1 MATAKKSS
9 KSSTSKSSEKKK
21 APEKKVEEVN
31 PVGRPRE
38 IFKVTSNDGMS
49 ASDEAALKQ
58 IADYMQV
65 TESRAALA
73 MVKRAIFDT
82 RIRGVS
88 GVAAQLMPHR

>member
-9 KSSTSKSSEKKK
+9 TSKSSPKKK
-21 APEKKVEEVN
+21 APAKKDEETN

-49 ASDEAALKQ
+49 ASDEAALKE
-58 IADYMQV
+58 IAGYMQV
-65 TESRAALA
+65 TDSQAALA
-73 MVKRAIFDT
+73 MVKKAIFDT
-82 RIRGVS
+82 RLRGVS